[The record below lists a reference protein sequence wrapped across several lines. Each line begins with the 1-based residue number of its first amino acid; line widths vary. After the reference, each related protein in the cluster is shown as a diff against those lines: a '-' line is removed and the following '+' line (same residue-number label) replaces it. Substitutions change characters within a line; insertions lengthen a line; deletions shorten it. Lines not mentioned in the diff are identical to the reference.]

1 MITPATARSLWSDQR
16 NSPPTRKMTL
26 RADRSA
32 MPCCATRSPPPSSTM
47 AAGPTPS
54 CLPAPT
60 TLSCSTDCAGF
71 PPGRSASSTQRR
83 RSRAESSICSA
94 PPNRGRRPAP
104 PAQFSPPATRP
115 PLSWR
120 VLGLAPRPRPPQRQI
135 SSANALPTFAGPAAH
150 NRPSTPFPFRR
161 AALRFCRRHGF
172 WGSRQMTTAVASPQ
186 TQAWYLN
193 RWSQLVLGIIA
204 MMAIS
209 SPQYVWTLFTGPL
222 NQKLGTTLAE
232 LQWAFSLLIILQTWC
247 SPLQAY
253 LVDRFGPRLLIS
265 VGALMSGGG
274 WVLSAYVGNVWALYF
289 TYGVICGFGTGI
301 IYVGIIGL
309 MVRWFPDRRGLAT
322 GLAAAG
328 YGFGAIFTSFPI
340 DSMIKSSGYAHT
352 LVVWG
357 IIQGVIGIL
366 AAQWLRVPPESY
378 QVLGAAPTGVIA
390 AQQTKHSYSPAE
402 MLRNPIFW
410 LLFVMMCMMS
420 TSGLMVVS
428 NVGPFANDYKVAQ
441 VMVLG
446 MAALPLSLTLSR
458 LTNGLTRPFFGW
470 ISDHIGRE
478 QTMALAFAL
487 EAAAIVVLFFFLDH
501 PAMFVVLTGLVF
513 FGWGEIFSLFP
524 STLTDTF
531 GSKFAATNY
540 GFLYI
545 AQGVGSIL
553 GGPAAAFLKQLSGGW
568 APVFVV
574 VICLDALT
582 AILAITALRSMRRR
596 HLQSG

>member
-1 MITPATARSLWSDQR
+1 M
-16 NSPPTRKMTL
+16 
-26 RADRSA
+26 
-32 MPCCATRSPPPSSTM
+32 
-47 AAGPTPS
+47 
-54 CLPAPT
+54 
-60 TLSCSTDCAGF
+60 
-71 PPGRSASSTQRR
+71 
-83 RSRAESSICSA
+83 
-94 PPNRGRRPAP
+94 
-104 PAQFSPPATRP
+104 
-115 PLSWR
+115 
-120 VLGLAPRPRPPQRQI
+120 
-135 SSANALPTFAGPAAH
+135 
-150 NRPSTPFPFRR
+150 
-161 AALRFCRRHGF
+161 
-172 WGSRQMTTAVASPQ
+172 QMTTAIASPQ

-193 RWSQLVLGIIA
+193 RWSQLILGLIA

-274 WVLSAYVGNVWALYF
+274 WVLSAYVGNVWALYL

-340 DSMIKSSGYAHT
+340 DSMIKSAGYAHT
-352 LVVWG
+352 LIVWG
-357 IIQGVIGIL
+357 IIQGIIGIV
-366 AAQWLRVPPESY
+366 AAQWLRVPPDGW
-378 QVLGAAPTGVIA
+378 VPAG
-390 AQQTKHSYSPAE
+390 YSPATASTTQSNRSYTPRE
-402 MLRNPIFW
+402 MLQSPVFW
-410 LLFVMMCMMS
+410 VLFIMMCMMS

-428 NVGPFANDYKVAQ
+428 NVGPFANEYKVAQ
-441 VMVLG
+441 ALVLG

-470 ISDHIGRE
+470 VSDHIGRE
-478 QTMALAFAL
+478 STMALAFSL
-487 EAAAIVVLFFFLDH
+487 ECAAILVLFAFIDR
-501 PAMFVVLTGLVF
+501 PALFVVLTGLVF

-531 GSKFAATNY
+531 GAKFAATNY

-553 GGPAAAFLKQLSGGW
+553 GGPAAAYLHQRTGSW
-568 APVFVV
+568 TAVFVV
-574 VICLDALT
+574 VAILDAVT
-582 AILAITALRSMRRR
+582 ALLAITVLRSMRQK
-596 HLQSG
+596 HFAQG